1 MMVVYQVSYME
12 LLALTLI
19 GLLSFILL
27 VNIVE
32 KKELKK

>member
-1 MMVVYQVSYME
+1 MMVGYQVGYME